1 MAEKSK
7 FKKEEKYSK
16 KRKFDKKANED
27 TASNSKR
34 ALKQARQ
41 AHRPHS
47 ETVVAAKELWNKL
60 RLKTNTPEQI
70 ATMMKE
76 MMDLLTGK
84 FSQVALQHDASRV
97 VQAAI
102 QHGNKNQRKI
112 IIKEICEGERFIELA
127 KSQYAHFVV
136 LKMIKHSVKDD
147 ESIRLIV
154 KTLKGHITK
163 LAVHAVGARVVELL
177 FATFPAKTT
186 TKLKFEF
193 YGPRFGLFNDGELA
207 SKVSNPTIHHIIKSQ
222 PDGKEAALESLMAII
237 NKGIEKGLFSFAY
250 FQQIICEYV
259 TAASPNEVRSICSSL
274 VDHSIHLISTK
285 AGSRVVAECASYGTP
300 KDRKR
305 IMKSMKGYTRSSLL
319 HADAYIA
326 ILRLLDVTD
335 DTVNV
340 QKSVLAELMVLPE
353 KEKKMNVLGE
363 DMNADEDD
371 GTKSPLL
378 ELALSDTGSKLF
390 LLLLA
395 NNDEIRKKCFDPA
408 ELEIL
413 RQNDTIKQGDEDVPT
428 SKKSANTRR
437 VELLQYM
444 KKLLTECCK
453 SHANLLLKSRC
464 GAKVLREVY
473 STFPSKELTDA
484 IVEACE
490 DEDDGES
497 DEYMS
502 IFEHP
507 LGQLSIKQIILMDG
521 ADSSNENTLTEALHS
536 KYKGALVEDIGA
548 SNRGGFV
555 LAAMVKSDSSG
566 AVKKELKGKQ
576 KVIKNRIKECKK
588 LSTPASGYEIL
599 LKEIQ

>member
-1 MAEKSK
+1 MTNPFVSLLRYDAREIAE
-7 FKKEEKYSK
+7 FLFRY
-16 KRKFDKKANED
+16 
-27 TASNSKR
+27 
-34 ALKQARQ
+34 
-41 AHRPHS
+41 
-47 ETVVAAKELWNKL
+47 VA
-60 RLKTNTPEQI
+60 QSSFF
-70 ATMMKE
+70 
-76 MMDLLTGK
+76 LTISSCGT
-84 FSQVALQHDASRV
+84 
-97 VQAAI
+97 
-102 QHGNKNQRKI
+102 
-112 IIKEICEGERFIELA
+112 
-127 KSQYAHFVV
+127 YP
-136 LKMIKHSVKDD
+136 
-147 ESIRLIV
+147 

-177 FATFPAKTT
+177 FSTFPAKTT

-363 DMNADEDD
+363 DMNADKDD

-395 NNDEIRKKCFDPA
+395 KNDESRKKCFDPA

-444 KKLLTECCK
+444 KNLLTECCK

-484 IVEACE
+484 IVDACE

-576 KVIKNRIKECKK
+576 KVIKDRIKECKK
-588 LSTPASGYEIL
+588 MSTPASGYEIL